1 MNVIILAAGM
11 GNRLGDAT
19 RALPKTLVKV
29 HGKPLLHYVMQFL
42 NHPSVEKIFVIG
54 GYQFDQVQDYLQK
67 NHPNVVCIENPD
79 FTRGSILT
87 IRTALPYLTTDT
99 LIMNTDHI
107 YPRQMIKK
115 LLPQCRDITAICDTD
130 RTLVEDDMKVLKDRT
145 GRVADIDKKL
155 TRYDAGYIGMTYCA
169 AEKIPEYKAAV
180 EAALETRGDTVAV
193 EAALR
198 WMAQNGKPIRVADVS
213 GFGWLEVDTQADR
226 SAAEAKLRLSGIK
239 KKFKIASFG
248 VGLTFLAMLVYK
260 VGFTTIM
267 GQIADLGWMALPV
280 FLVGVLWNILYTIAW
295 QVFLKGHGGSISF
308 LDLFRIKLAGEAINT
323 VTPANFLGGDPV
335 RIYLLKKY
343 YRWTAGAA
351 SVVVDRTL
359 HAMAS
364 VLAII
369 LGTSMAF
376 WRLDT
381 IPENIKIGLPI
392 ILAVFI
398 IFVAFIFLHQRQG
411 FFSFLMDAARRLRIK
426 RDFSRDTIMR
436 CQEMDKDISQFYL
449 KNAEG
454 FWMAFLLH
462 FAGRVL
468 GIVEI
473 YLIAIV
479 AYPNFTFMEA
489 WILGAVAPII
499 NTIFTFIPG
508 AIGVLEGASAGAL
521 MIMGIPGSVGITIQL
536 VRRVRQAIWI
546 ALGFGALNVQERKQL
561 L

>member
-19 RALPKTLVKV
+19 RALPKTLVRV

-42 NHPSVEKIFVIG
+42 DHPSVEKIFVNG
-54 GYQFDQVQDYLQK
+54 CYQFDQVRDYLQK
-67 NHPNVVCIENPD
+67 NHPNVVCIENPEYA
-79 FTRGSILT
+79 RGSILT

-107 YPRQMIKK
+107 YPRQLMKK
-115 LLPQCRDITAICDTD
+115 LLPLCRDITVVCDTD
-130 RTLVEDDMKVLKDRT
+130 RALTEDDMKVRRDGQ
-145 GRVADIDKKL
+145 GRVTDIDKKL
-155 TRYDAGYIGMTYCA
+155 TRYDAGYIGMTYCTA
-169 AEKIPEYKAAV
+169 DKIPDYKKAV
-180 EAALETRGDTVAV
+180 EASLDACGDKVAV
-193 EAALR
+193 EVALR
-198 WMAQNGKPIRVADVS
+198 WMAQNGQPINIADVS

-226 SAAEAKLRLSGIK
+226 SSAEAKLRFSSIK
-239 KKFKIASFG
+239 KKLKGASLG
-248 VGLTFLAMLVYK
+248 VGLAFLALLIYK
-260 VGFTTIM
+260 VGINTIL
-267 GQIADLGWMALPV
+267 GQITDLGWMALPV
-280 FLVGVLWNILYTIAW
+280 FLVGILWNLLYTVAW
-295 QVFLKGHGGSISF
+295 QVFLKGHGGHISF
-308 LDLFRIKLAGEAINT
+308 WALLRIKLAGEAINT

-364 VLAII
+364 TLAII
-369 LGTSMAF
+369 IGTSMAF

-381 IPENIKIGLPI
+381 IPQNIKVGLPI
-392 ILAVFI
+392 VVFAFV
-398 IFVAFIFLHQRQG
+398 IFVAFVFLHQRQG
-411 FFSFLMDAARRLRIK
+411 FFSFLMDAARRLRLK
-426 RDFSRDTIMR
+426 REFSRDTLRR
-436 CQEMDKDISQFYL
+436 CTEMDEDISRFYL
-449 KNAEG
+449 RNPGG
-454 FWMAFLLH
+454 FWTAFLLH
-462 FAGRVL
+462 FSGRVL
-468 GIVEI
+468 GVVEI
-473 YLIAIV
+473 YLIAVV

-499 NTIFTFIPG
+499 NTLFTFIPG

-536 VRRVRQAIWI
+536 VRRIRQATWI
-546 ALGFGALNVQERKQL
+546 GLGFGALNVQERKQL

>member
-19 RALPKTLVKV
+19 RAVPKTLVKV

-42 NHPSVEKIFVIG
+42 DHPSVEKIFVIG
-54 GYQFDQVQDYLQK
+54 GYQFDQVRDYLQK
-67 NHPNVVCIENPD
+67 NHPSVVCIENPD
-79 FTRGSILT
+79 YTRGSILT

-107 YPRQMIKK
+107 YPKPLMKK

-130 RTLVEDDMKVLKDRT
+130 RTLVEDDMKVKRSPQ
-145 GRVADIDKKL
+145 GRVADIDKRL

-169 AEKIPEYKAAV
+169 AEKVPEYKAAV
-180 EAALETRGDTVAV
+180 AAAIETRGDAVAV

-198 WMAQNGKPIRVADVS
+198 WMVQKGGSVRVADVS

-226 SAAEAKLRLSGIK
+226 SSAETKLRLSSMK
-239 KKFKIASFG
+239 KKLKVASLG
-248 VGLTFLAMLVYK
+248 VGLAFLAMLVYK
-260 VGFTTIM
+260 VGAGTIM
-267 GQIADLGWMALPV
+267 HQIGDLGWMALPIFV
-280 FLVGVLWNILYTIAW
+280 TGVLWNILYTVAW
-295 QVFLKGHGGSISF
+295 QVFLRGHGGSISF
-308 LDLFRIKLAGEAINT
+308 WDLFRIKLAGEAINT

-364 VLAII
+364 TLAII
-369 LGTSMAF
+369 IGTSMAF

-381 IPENIKIGLPI
+381 IPNNIKVGLPI
-392 ILAVFI
+392 VIFTFVL
-398 IFVAFIFLHQRQG
+398 FVAFIFLNQRQG
-411 FFSFLMDAARRLRIK
+411 FFTFLMDAARRLRIK
-426 RDFSRDTIMR
+426 RDFSSDTIQR
-436 CQEMDKDISQFYL
+436 CREMDKDISQFYL
-449 KNAEG
+449 KNSEG

-462 FAGRVL
+462 FSGRVL

-473 YLIAIV
+473 YLIAITV
-479 AYPNFTFMEA
+479 YPDFTFMEA
-489 WILGAVAPII
+489 WILGAVSPII

-521 MIMGIPGSVGITIQL
+521 MIMGIPASVGITIQL

-546 ALGFGALNVQERKQL
+546 ALGFGAMNVQERKQL

>member
-54 GYQFDQVQDYLQK
+54 GYQFDQVRDYLQK
-67 NHPNVVCIENPD
+67 NHPNVVSIENPD
-79 FTRGSILT
+79 YARGSILT

-107 YPRQMIKK
+107 YPKQLMKK
-115 LLPQCRDITAICDTD
+115 LLPLCRDITAVCDTD
-130 RTLVEDDMKVLKDRT
+130 RTLVEDDMKVRT
-145 GRVADIDKKL
+145 NGKGGVVDIDKRL

-169 AEKIPEYKAAV
+169 AEKIPEYKTAV
-180 EAALETRGDTVAV
+180 EAAIETRGDKVAV
-193 EAALR
+193 ESALR
-198 WMAQNGKPIRVADVS
+198 WMASNGKSVRVADVS

-226 SAAEAKLRLSGIK
+226 SAAEAKLRFSSIK
-239 KKFKIASFG
+239 KKLRVASLG
-248 VGLTFLAMLVYK
+248 VGLTFLALLVTK
-260 VGFTTIM
+260 VGVGTILN
-267 GQIADLGWMALPV
+267 QIADLGWMTLPI
-280 FLVGVLWNILYTIAW
+280 FMVGVLWNLLYTLAW
-295 QVFLKGHGGSISF
+295 QVFLKGYGGSISF
-308 LDLFRIKLAGEAINT
+308 WDLFRIKLAGEAINT

-335 RIYLLKKY
+335 RIFLLKKY
-343 YRWTAGAA
+343 YRWTSGAA

-364 VLAII
+364 TLAII
-369 LGTSMAF
+369 IGTSMAF

-381 IPENIKIGLPI
+381 IPNNIKVGLPI
-392 ILAVFI
+392 IIFFFV

-411 FFSFLMDAARRLRIK
+411 FFSFLMEAAKRLHIK
-426 RDFSRDTIMR
+426 RNYSPDTIKR
-436 CQEMDKDISQFYL
+436 CQEMDKDISRFYL
-449 KNAEG
+449 KNSEG

-462 FAGRVL
+462 FSGRVL

-473 YLIAIV
+473 YLVAIN

-521 MIMGIPGSVGITIQL
+521 MIMGIPPSVGITIQL